1 MEFMRKILL
10 GFMTLLML
18 TPVMTCAMAFCPMQS
33 AHAGEQKPCHQ
44 SKDSKKDGPMLA
56 LDCMGVNLFQQDA
69 QADVPQPQASV
80 DIIHFAWADLT
91 ADYNF
96 QPTTVHFIR
105 GPPFNTERPQSQPSI
120 ILTTQRF
127 RI

>member
-1 MEFMRKILL
+1 MKKVLL

-18 TPVMTCAMAFCPMQS
+18 TPVLMCGMAFCSTMAS
-33 AHAGEQKPCHQ
+33 AAEQQPCHQ
-44 SKDSKKDGPMLA
+44 TDDSGGPMLVV
-56 LDCMGVNLFQQDA
+56 DCMGVDIFQR
-69 QADVPQPQASV
+69 DVNNDIQPDLSV
-80 DIIHFAWADLT
+80 DSIDYAWADLV

-96 QPTTVHFIR
+96 RSDNLNSIR
-105 GPPFNTERPQSQPSI
+105 GPPDKIKRLQGQPSI